1 MTKGQNNPGVPI
13 KAVIFDLD
21 GTLIDSEPNYFESDK
36 KLLKEYD
43 IDFTEEM
50 GLKYVGI
57 SSLDMIKEIKQ
68 SFQIAESLE
77 SLMEKKNHYYLDI
90 ARENTKVFPEMFS
103 FLRRLKAENMPMA
116 IASGSSV
123 EVIELLVS
131 ITGIASYFQLFV
143 SAEEV
148 AKGKPAP
155 DIFLETARR
164 LRVPPENCLVL
175 EDSQYGVEAAK
186 QAGMYC
192 ISFPFPPVQPLPAS
206 FQKADV
212 LYKKGMAEFSAEHA
226 FAWVQKMLGNQ
237 ADFR

>member
-1 MTKGQNNPGVPI
+1 MIKGKNGTPI

-21 GTLIDSEPNYFESDK
+21 GTLIDSEPNYYESDK
-36 KLLKEYD
+36 KLLKEYA

-57 SSLDMIKEIKQ
+57 SSLDMIKDIKE

-77 SLMEKKNHYYLDI
+77 NLMEKKNRYYLDI
-90 ARENTKVFPEMFS
+90 ARDNTRVFPEMLA
-103 FLRRLKAENMPMA
+103 FLQLLQAQKLPMA
-116 IASGSSV
+116 IASGSSA
-123 EVIELLVS
+123 EIIELLAS
-131 ITGIASYFQLFV
+131 LTGIASYFQLFV

-148 AKGKPAP
+148 AEGKPAP

-164 LRVPPENCLVL
+164 LGVPPENCLVL

-192 ISFPFPPVQPLPAS
+192 ISFPFPPVQPLPVS

-237 ADFR
+237 AGFR